1 MHCIMQQDEPV
12 RTSPQPCLQPQ
23 HPSPQWTTRA
33 RRQQCVSRH
42 CPFVHSHQNP
52 SFSCFAFLSFVPF
65 SFLSFSFFPFL
76 AFFCLSKLFF
86 LSFSFFTFL
95 CFSFCMRYVS
105 IRLTFR
111 TTHVAR
117 NCCQPTVLSVQA
129 LLSTLNKPM
138 LQHIICVFTLAT
150 TECMRCCA
158 SIRVSI
164 VWKWRR
170 RHATVTTC
178 RAQLV

>member
-1 MHCIMQQDEPV
+1 
-12 RTSPQPCLQPQ
+12 
-23 HPSPQWTTRA
+23 
-33 RRQQCVSRH
+33 
-42 CPFVHSHQNP
+42 
-52 SFSCFAFLSFVPF
+52 
-65 SFLSFSFFPFL
+65 
-76 AFFCLSKLFF
+76 
-86 LSFSFFTFL
+86 
-95 CFSFCMRYVS
+95 MRYVS

-117 NCCQPTVLSVQA
+117 NCCQYTVLSVQA
-129 LLSTLNKPM
+129 LLSTLNK
-138 LQHIICVFTLAT
+138 LIICAFALAT

>member
-1 MHCIMQQDEPV
+1 MRLSLCTATMCKQALP
-12 RTSPQPCLQPQ
+12 P
-23 HPSPQWTTRA
+23 RA
-33 RRQQCVSRH
+33 QSSESQLFLLC
-42 CPFVHSHQNP
+42 
-52 SFSCFAFLSFVPF
+52 FSELC
-65 SFLSFSFFPFL
+65 SFFFSELFFSFL

-86 LSFSFFTFL
+86 LSFSFFAFL

-111 TTHVAR
+111 TSHVAR
-117 NCCQPTVLSVQA
+117 NCCQYTVLSVQA

-138 LQHIICVFTLAT
+138 LQHIICAFALAT